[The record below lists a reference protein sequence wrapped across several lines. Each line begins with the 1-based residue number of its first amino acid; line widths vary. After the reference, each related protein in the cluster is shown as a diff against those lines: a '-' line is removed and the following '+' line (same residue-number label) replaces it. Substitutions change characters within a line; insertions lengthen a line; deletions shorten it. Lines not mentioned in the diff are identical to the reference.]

1 MDTWPVASPP
11 PSDLSLALSKT
22 IVRPNEVITRT
33 IQGAQT
39 HTLIGNDFRMDIVG
53 PDMMLEQRVQGN
65 WRLLYFLG
73 LGYEG
78 EKPGYFRPA
87 PNIAISAVGLSPDP
101 ATIQVPNLPPGTY
114 RLREDVEREDEP
126 TPLPATPSSL
136 LHTFTLYATIEVVGT
151 ASTPTAP

>member
-1 MDTWPVASPP
+1 VQ
-11 PSDLSLALSKT
+11 
-22 IVRPNEVITRT
+22 PNEVITRT
-33 IQGAQT
+33 IQGAQDRI
-39 HTLIGNDFRMDIVG
+39 LIGNDFRTDIVG

-65 WRLLYFLG
+65 WRLLYYLG

-78 EKPGYFRPA
+78 EKPGYIRA
-87 PNIAISAVGLSPDP
+87 TSNIAITANGLSPVP
-101 ATIQVPNLPPGTY
+101 ATIQIPNLPPGTY
-114 RLREDVEREDEP
+114 RLREDVEREDDP